1 MSMEQLAALYEKER
15 KRLAALTETDRQQ
28 GEYHRPVFGEGSLSQ
43 GVMFIGEAPGANET
57 EQGHPFVGKAGKQLD
72 ELLEMAEIARENVF
86 ITNTVKYRPCVRS
99 EKTVRNRTPGKTEI
113 LQGMDVLQEEI
124 RIVRPAMVV
133 TLGNV
138 PLQAVLSL
146 CGMEKGTIGD
156 LHGTAIRMSLKGTEF
171 ILFPCYHPASGIYNR
186 SLVSIME
193 QDAVSMG
200 DEYRK
205 LTRN

>member
-1 MSMEQLAALYEKER
+1 MSKDQLSALYDKER
-15 KRLAALTETDRQQ
+15 NRLAALIETDKQQ
-28 GEYHRPVFGEGSLSQ
+28 GEYNRPVFGEGSLSQ

-57 EQGHPFVGKAGKQLD
+57 EQGRPFVGKAGKQLD
-72 ELLEMAEIARENVF
+72 ELLEMAGIARENVF
-86 ITNTVKYRPCVRS
+86 ITNTVKYRPCIRS
-99 EKTVRNRTPGKTEI
+99 EKSVRNRTPAKLEI
-113 LQGMDVLQEEI
+113 LEGMDVLREEI
-124 RIVRPAMVV
+124 CIVRPVMVV

-156 LHGTAIRMSLKGTEF
+156 LHGTAIRMSLKEVEF

-193 QDAVSMG
+193 QDAISMG
-200 DEYRK
+200 CEYRN
-205 LTRN
+205 LIRN